1 MLSSFR
7 LFHASSGRALRWT
20 SYLIPLL
27 PWLALGIFLLN
38 RNATLGVLMMYGVFA
53 LAIIAVTLGILI
65 LRDMTAWGRAGGYDA
80 LRSTKISS
88 LQIVLAE
95 LANALLIVTFL
106 ALSVLLILWLGN
118 SFSNMALTF
127 NLVVIAVW
135 TLALVLALLLTRA
148 ILLRFP
154 ELPVT
159 VLYLIVGSIIM
170 QSSRFANHFPF
181 FSLACHLVLVALLL
195 WWNSHETG
203 KQYHAG

>member
-7 LFHASSGRALRWT
+7 LFHANGGRSLRWL
-20 SYLIPLL
+20 SYIIPAL

-38 RNATLGVLMMYGVFA
+38 RYATLGVLMMYGVYA
-53 LAIIAVTLGILI
+53 LAIIAVTLGILM

-95 LANALLIVTFL
+95 LANALLIVTLL
-106 ALSVLLILWLGN
+106 ALSVLLMLWLGN
-118 SFSNMALTF
+118 SFSNMVLTF
-127 NLVVIAVW
+127 HLVVIAVW
-135 TLALVLALLLTRA
+135 ILALVLALLLTRA

-159 VLYLIVGSIIM
+159 ILYLIVGSNIV
-170 QSSRFANHFPF
+170 QSSRFANHFPLL
-181 FSLACHLVLVALLL
+181 SLACHLVLVALLL